1 MARLKTM
8 LQGTKQKYLLIKKE
22 LIIQLNKLEAY
33 HLLTKDKQKLAY
45 HKRSQHS
52 WWEQHFV
59 AQLL

>member
-1 MARLKTM
+1 MAQLKTM

-45 HKRSQHS
+45 NKRSQHS
-52 WWEQHFV
+52 
-59 AQLL
+59 